1 MNEQLY
7 KLLQKAREDA
17 ELRKRIWAVKEAKD
31 PALALCELCTAEGF
45 PLTVGGLFSEQE
57 EFSATCS
64 VAVMAV
70 PYSPWMAGMTPSI
83 CSLPLWRHW
92 RNKKGMA

>member
-31 PALALCELCTAEGF
+31 PALALCDRR
-45 PLTVGGLFSEQE
+45 GL
-57 EFSATCS
+57 S
-64 VAVMAV
+64 VDCGWFVF
-70 PYSPWMAGMTPSI
+70 
-83 CSLPLWRHW
+83 
-92 RNKKGMA
+92 

>member
-57 EFSATCS
+57 
-64 VAVMAV
+64 
-70 PYSPWMAGMTPSI
+70 
-83 CSLPLWRHW
+83 
-92 RNKKGMA
+92 

>member
-45 PLTVGGLFSEQE
+45 PLLLKL
-57 EFSATCS
+57 
-64 VAVMAV
+64 
-70 PYSPWMAGMTPSI
+70 PYGTIASFHLSFFQ
-83 CSLPLWRHW
+83 
-92 RNKKGMA
+92 NFD

>member
-17 ELRKRIWAVKEAKD
+17 ELRKRIWAVKEAK
-31 PALALCELCTAEGF
+31 
-45 PLTVGGLFSEQE
+45 
-57 EFSATCS
+57 

-92 RNKKGMA
+92 RNKKRL